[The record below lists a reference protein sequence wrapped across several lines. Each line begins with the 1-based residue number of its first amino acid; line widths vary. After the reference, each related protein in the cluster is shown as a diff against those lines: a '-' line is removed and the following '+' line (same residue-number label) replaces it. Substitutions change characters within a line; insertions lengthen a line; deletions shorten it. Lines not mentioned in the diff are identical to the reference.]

1 MSGED
6 QMVSDT
12 LRGDQEEPLYLCGR
26 PNGVYTRGEETEGCW
41 CTYGVWPRR
50 CICTW
55 EVDQMLSVEF

>member
-41 CTYGVWPRR
+41 CTYGV
-50 CICTW
+50 CT
-55 EVDQMLSVEF
+55 LI